1 MLNQNDYLVRVD
13 MNDLLLRL
21 DIDNKQHREFANLL
35 LDQLFHMM
43 NDEILFEFT
52 YTSTIEHRL
61 KVKWT
66 LKYNV
71 YIFFFLIV
79 IALVACMLFNS
90 SYH

>member
-71 YIFFFLIV
+71 YIFFLIV

>member
-21 DIDNKQHREFANLL
+21 DIDNKQHREFVNLL
-35 LDQLFHMM
+35 LDQLFRMM

-61 KVKWT
+61 KVK
-66 LKYNV
+66 
-71 YIFFFLIV
+71 
-79 IALVACMLFNS
+79 
-90 SYH
+90 